1 MDNLITFLKN
11 YKYFKNYLFKE
22 LNRMTAER
30 LLGKELRDYVIKH
43 DLINSKPNEDLLEK
57 YKKICD
63 RTKNG

>member
-1 MDNLITFLKN
+1 
-11 YKYFKNYLFKE
+11 
-22 LNRMTAER
+22 MTAER